1 VYHKPFVDW
10 IWFGCLLMA
19 FGGALAVSDKRYRI
33 KVRKLS
39 EAKVKDKGTAIDP
52 LVTET
57 RKA

>member
-1 VYHKPFVDW
+1 
-10 IWFGCLLMA
+10 MA

>member
-1 VYHKPFVDW
+1 M
-10 IWFGCLLMA
+10 G

-39 EAKVKDKGTAIDP
+39 EKKIEETETETGIDP